1 VDGGFFLGSMAAA
14 GFARMVL
21 LKKKRVRKE
30 EGKQDYL
37 GRNKGAGRGRK
48 KKGGR
53 EAGLLEPKQR
63 SRPGQKPRK
72 GRK

>member
-1 VDGGFFLGSMAAA
+1 MAAA

-37 GRNKGAGRGRK
+37 GRNKGAGRGRSHGREES
-48 KKGGR
+48 KKG
-53 EAGLLEPKQR
+53 
-63 SRPGQKPRK
+63 K
-72 GRK
+72 GFLFI